1 MYKDWMNSM
10 SSLVKGTMILTLG
23 MFLSKV
29 LGLIYIF
36 PFYAIVGEEN
46 VALYQYAYIPYS
58 IMLSI
63 AVSGAPVAVS
73 KFVSKYNSMGDY
85 EAGRRL
91 LKSGLLT
98 MIITGVLTFIA
109 LFLLAKPIAGI
120 IISSDEQAFTVDQV
134 ASVIRWVSFALVVVP
149 FMSLWRGFF
158 QGYGKMEPTAVS
170 QLMEQIIRIIF
181 LLGGSFAVV
190 VLFNGKEETAIS
202 LSVFAA
208 FVGAISGVL
217 VLVYFWNK
225 YKPEFNGL
233 RQQSVSKSE
242 LNLKDIY
249 SEVIRYS
256 FPVIFVGLSNTLFQL
271 IDLFTFNRAMASI
284 GQASVSDMYLSM
296 INFTT
301 HKVVIIPVML
311 ATSLSLA
318 LVPLMTKYF
327 TQNKLDTLRS
337 TMDKT
342 YQILFFITLPAVIG
356 ISLLSYE
363 IYYML
368 YSKSEMGA
376 SILAHY
382 APVAILFA
390 LFSVTAALLQGI
402 NYQKWIVFSLLTG
415 LLFKIML
422 NIPLIKLLQA
432 DGAILSTAIG
442 YVVTVTIN
450 ILVIRKILDYRSEV
464 VKRRM
469 LLIFLL
475 TAIMA
480 ICVFITHQGIIAIFG
495 PVESKL
501 YAIIVTFICVTVGVA
516 VYGYLSLR
524 LRLAQKL
531 LGNRVTKIA
540 TKLGFK

>member
-1 MYKDWMNSM
+1 M

-29 LGLIYIF
+29 LGLVYIF

-46 VALYQYAYIPYS
+46 IALYQYAYIPYS

-63 AVSGAPVAVS
+63 AVSGVPVAVS
-73 KFVSKYNSMGDY
+73 KFVAKYNSMGDY
-85 EAGRRL
+85 ESGRTL
-91 LKSGLLT
+91 LKSALLT
-98 MIITGVLTFIA
+98 MIVTGFVTFIL

-134 ASVIRWVSFALVVVP
+134 ASVIRWVSFALIIVP

-170 QLMEQIIRIIF
+170 QFIEQIIRVAF
-181 LLGGSFAVV
+181 LLAGSFTVV
-190 VLFNGKEETAIS
+190 ILLNGKPETAIS

-208 FVGAISGVL
+208 FVGAIGGL
-217 VLVYFWNK
+217 LTLVYFWRK

-233 RQQSVSKSE
+233 RHQQSVTAAK
-242 LNLKDIY
+242 LNLVDIY
-249 SEVIRYS
+249 KEVIQYS
-256 FPVIFVGLSNTLFQL
+256 VPVVFVGLANTLFQL
-271 IDLFTFNRAMASI
+271 IDLITFNRAMASV
-284 GQASVSDMYLSM
+284 GLASVSDMYLSM

-318 LVPLMTKYF
+318 LVPLMTKLY
-327 TQNKLDTLRS
+327 TQNNIDTLRS

-368 YSKSEMGA
+368 YSESEMGA
-376 SILAHY
+376 NVLAHY

-402 NYQKWIVFSLLTG
+402 NYQKWIIFSLLTG
-415 LLFKIML
+415 LLIKLML
-422 NIPLIKLLQA
+422 NIPFIKMMQT
-432 DGAILSTAIG
+432 DGAILATAIG
-442 YVVTVTIN
+442 YFVAISIN
-450 ILVIRKILDYRSEV
+450 LFILKKILNYRSRV
-464 VKRRM
+464 VKRRI
-469 LLIFLL
+469 LLIGLL

-480 ICVFITHQGIIAIFG
+480 LSVYLTQQGMVALFGSVDSKLDAIFVSVICVGVGI
-495 PVESKL
+495 
-501 YAIIVTFICVTVGVA
+501 A
-516 VYGYLSLR
+516 VYGWLSLR
-524 LRLAQKL
+524 LGLAQKL
-531 LGNRVTKIA
+531 LGSRITKVA
-540 TKLGFK
+540 NKLGFK